1 MIDPLILSGKEV
13 SASFYDSLDQKIKS
27 LRKNNITPGLAVVL
41 VGEDSASQVYVRSK
55 TKTFN
60 KLSLFTKTYRLPS
73 DSSER
78 ELLELIDD
86 LNKNNLFHGILV
98 QLPLP
103 NHIDS
108 DKVINR
114 IIPSKDVDG
123 FHPENAGL
131 LSIGK
136 PRFIPCTPKGIME
149 ILKYYKIKLD
159 GKHVVVVGRSNIVG
173 RPISI
178 LTSLKG
184 ENSNGTTTICHSGTK
199 DIGNHTK
206 AADVVI
212 VALGVPEFLK
222 ENISLTVYFGE
233 VVSCLE
239 DLDPKLVSFD
249 ACFHDGFAPQRN
261 KEMWS
266 PEVFHYLS
274 ILSND
279 KTTYSTF
286 SSSKIVTEGL
296 KQNDFLAQK
305 NKGFGEPTTNKTK

>member
-13 SASFYDSLDQKIKS
+13 SASVYDSLDQKIKS

-78 ELLELIDD
+78 ELLELIDN

-114 IIPSKDVDG
+114 ILPSKDVDG

-184 ENSNGTTTICHSGTK
+184 ENSNGTTTLCHSGTK

-212 VALGVPEFLK
+212 VALGVPGFLK
-222 ENISLTVYFGE
+222 ENMIKEGAVLIDVGINRVDDASEKGYRLVGDIAWEEIYKKASAITPVPGGVGPMTIAMLVQNTVEAAEYQE
-233 VVSCLE
+233 
-239 DLDPKLVSFD
+239 K
-249 ACFHDGFAPQRN
+249 
-261 KEMWS
+261 
-266 PEVFHYLS
+266 
-274 ILSND
+274 
-279 KTTYSTF
+279 
-286 SSSKIVTEGL
+286 
-296 KQNDFLAQK
+296 
-305 NKGFGEPTTNKTK
+305 

>member
-13 SASFYDSLDQKIKS
+13 SASVYDSLDQKIKS

-73 DSSER
+73 NSSEK
-78 ELLELIDD
+78 ELLELIDE

-103 NHIDS
+103 SHIDS

-114 IIPSKDVDG
+114 ILPSKDVDG

-212 VALGVPEFLK
+212 VALGVPGFLK
-222 ENISLTVYFGE
+222 ENMIKEGAVVIDVGINRVDDSSEKGYRLVGDVDWEGIYNKAAAITPVPGGVGPMTIAMLVQNTVEAAEYQE
-233 VVSCLE
+233 
-239 DLDPKLVSFD
+239 K
-249 ACFHDGFAPQRN
+249 
-261 KEMWS
+261 
-266 PEVFHYLS
+266 
-274 ILSND
+274 
-279 KTTYSTF
+279 
-286 SSSKIVTEGL
+286 
-296 KQNDFLAQK
+296 
-305 NKGFGEPTTNKTK
+305 

>member
-1 MIDPLILSGKEV
+1 MINPLILSGKEV
-13 SASFYDSLDQKIKS
+13 SASVYDSLDQKIRS
-27 LRKNNITPGLAVVL
+27 LRKNNIIPGLAVVL

-103 NHIDS
+103 KHIDS

-114 IIPSKDVDG
+114 ILPLKDVDG

-131 LSIGK
+131 LSVGK

-149 ILKYYKIKLD
+149 ILKYYNIKLD
-159 GKHVVVVGRSNIVG
+159 GKHVVVVGRSNVVG

-222 ENISLTVYFGE
+222 ENMIKEGAVVIDVGINRMDDASEKGYRLIGDVAWEEIYKKASAITPVPGGVGPMTIAMLVQNTVEAAESQG
-233 VVSCLE
+233 
-239 DLDPKLVSFD
+239 K
-249 ACFHDGFAPQRN
+249 
-261 KEMWS
+261 
-266 PEVFHYLS
+266 
-274 ILSND
+274 
-279 KTTYSTF
+279 
-286 SSSKIVTEGL
+286 
-296 KQNDFLAQK
+296 
-305 NKGFGEPTTNKTK
+305 

>member
-13 SASFYDSLDQKIKS
+13 SASVYDSLDQKIKS

-60 KLSLFTKTYRLPS
+60 KLSLFTKTYCLPS
-73 DSSER
+73 ASSER

-114 IIPSKDVDG
+114 ILPSKDVDG

-206 AADVVI
+206 SADVVI
-212 VALGVPEFLK
+212 VALGVPGFLK
-222 ENISLTVYFGE
+222 ENMIKKGAVVIDVGINRVDDTSEKGYRLVGDVDWEGIYNKAAAITPVPGGVGPMTIAMLVQNTVEAAEYQE
-233 VVSCLE
+233 
-239 DLDPKLVSFD
+239 K
-249 ACFHDGFAPQRN
+249 
-261 KEMWS
+261 
-266 PEVFHYLS
+266 
-274 ILSND
+274 
-279 KTTYSTF
+279 
-286 SSSKIVTEGL
+286 
-296 KQNDFLAQK
+296 
-305 NKGFGEPTTNKTK
+305 

>member
-13 SASFYDSLDQKIKS
+13 SASVYDSLDQKIKS
-27 LRKNNITPGLAVVL
+27 LRKDNITPGLAVVL

-114 IIPSKDVDG
+114 ILPSKDVDG

-159 GKHVVVVGRSNIVG
+159 GKHVVVIGRSNIVG

-222 ENISLTVYFGE
+222 ENMIKEGAVVIDVGINRVDDASEKGYRLVGDVAWEEIYKKASAITPVPGGVGPMTIAMLVQNTVEAAEYQE
-233 VVSCLE
+233 
-239 DLDPKLVSFD
+239 K
-249 ACFHDGFAPQRN
+249 
-261 KEMWS
+261 
-266 PEVFHYLS
+266 
-274 ILSND
+274 
-279 KTTYSTF
+279 
-286 SSSKIVTEGL
+286 
-296 KQNDFLAQK
+296 
-305 NKGFGEPTTNKTK
+305 

>member
-1 MIDPLILSGKEV
+1 MINPLILSGKEV
-13 SASFYDSLDQKIKS
+13 SASVYNSLVHKISS
-27 LRKNNITPGLAVVL
+27 LKRNNITPGLAVVL

-55 TKTFN
+55 TKAFN
-60 KLSLFTKTYRLPS
+60 KLNLFTKTYRLPS
-73 DSSER
+73 DFSEK

-103 NHIDS
+103 SHIDS

-114 IIPSKDVDG
+114 ILPFKDVDG

-159 GKHVVVVGRSNIVG
+159 GKHVVVVGRSSIVG

-199 DIGNHTK
+199 DIGKHTK
-206 AADVVI
+206 SADVVI
-212 VALGVPEFLK
+212 AALGVPGFLK
-222 ENISLTVYFGE
+222 ENMIKEGAVVIDVGINRVDDTSKKGYRLVGDADWEGIYKKAAAITPVPGGVGPMTIAMLVQNTVNAAEY
-233 VVSCLE
+233 
-239 DLDPKLVSFD
+239 
-249 ACFHDGFAPQRN
+249 
-261 KEMWS
+261 
-266 PEVFHYLS
+266 
-274 ILSND
+274 
-279 KTTYSTF
+279 
-286 SSSKIVTEGL
+286 
-296 KQNDFLAQK
+296 QK
-305 NKGFGEPTTNKTK
+305 K